1 MNSSSYFV
9 NTLFSKYQPGEGFYP
24 SGYELPSCAFTKTQK
39 GSYNSGNIGGGM
51 NGVSTHHQQP
61 PGYFSTPATSA
72 NAYHGSY
79 EPHSGGNTA
88 SNVYGTLN
96 QSAASPITSWDT
108 RLASYGTSWPGNT
121 AELDSSYSL
130 KEHSGAMGVF
140 SPGSQSDVLN
150 NNCHNSMVSGGN
162 SNFPW
167 MNVAVAGMDVGRKR
181 CRQTYTRYQ
190 TLELEKEFHYNRYL
204 TRRRRI
210 ELSHQLALTERQ
222 IKIWF
227 QNRRMKYKKENKKEG
242 AGSPEEGEK
251 IEAELGSVTALGPGA
266 EERGT
271 VHEVGD
277 K

>member
-24 SGYELPSCAFTKTQK
+24 SGYELPSCAFSKNQK
-39 GSYNSGNIGGGM
+39 SAYSTGNISGTM
-51 NGVSTHHQQP
+51 NGVSASHHQQP
-61 PGYFSTPATSA
+61 PGYFTPATTSGT
-72 NAYHGSY
+72 YHGSY
-79 EPHSGGNTA
+79 EPHSTNTP
-88 SNVYGTLN
+88 SNMYGTLN
-96 QSAASPITSWDT
+96 QSAASPITSWDA

-121 AELDSSYSL
+121 AEIDASYNL

-140 SPGSQSDVLN
+140 SQSAQSDVLN
-150 NNCHNSMVSGGN
+150 NNCHNSVVSGGN

-167 MNVAVAGMDVGRKR
+167 MNVTGTVTGMDVGRKR

-210 ELSHQLALTERQ
+210 ELSHQLGLTERQ

-227 QNRRMKYKKENKKEG
+227 QNRRMKYKKENKKD
-242 AGSPEEGEK
+242 AGSMDDAKEGSDGDV
-251 IEAELGSVTALGPGA
+251 GSATTLPGT
-266 EERGT
+266 EDNGG
-271 VHEVGD
+271 VHEG
-277 K
+277 KEK